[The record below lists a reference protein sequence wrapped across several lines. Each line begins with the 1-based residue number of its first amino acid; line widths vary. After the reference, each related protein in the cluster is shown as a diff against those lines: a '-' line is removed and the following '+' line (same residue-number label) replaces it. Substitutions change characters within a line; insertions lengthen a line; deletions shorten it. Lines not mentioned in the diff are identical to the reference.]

1 MEMKSSPAASSS
13 LDKPLQLLQ
22 NTLKSRAIVFV
33 VSDFDDISEK
43 QQKNLAMLARRSSL
57 ACINVLDILEENPPA
72 AGEYM
77 AEYAGR
83 HLVFDSAPQEYRRG
97 YRAYFAEKRK
107 AFKNFCRKFSCRYL
121 EVRTDLPLYRQLKDV

>member
-1 MEMKSSPAASSS
+1 MI
-13 LDKPLQLLQ
+13 
-22 NTLKSRAIVFV
+22 TLKDAIYL
-33 VSDFDDISEK
+33 EK
-43 QQKNLAMLARRSSL
+43 IDEVKR
-57 ACINVLDILEENPPA
+57 ILEENPPA